1 MQAVPISLPD
11 KIIIIELKLLLGW
24 NTRFLENWDIKIIL
38 DSLIKKIINSIFY
51 LIVIYGMFINIS
63 NMAIFLFH

>member
-24 NTRFLENWDIKIIL
+24 NTRFLENWDIKIIF